1 MTDNTQAE
9 TPAVEELAK
18 EGAQASSAERP
29 YRKTLR
35 GYVVS
40 DKMDKTI
47 VIEVEERVKHA
58 RYGKVT
64 TKTSKFKAHDEEN
77 TAGIGDRVLV
87 METRPLSASKRWR
100 LVEILERAK

>member
-1 MTDNTQAE
+1 MTENNQAE
-9 TPAVEELAK
+9 NPAVEDLAK

-47 VIEVEERVKHA
+47 VVEVEERVKHA

-64 TKTSKFKAHDEEN
+64 TKTSRFKAHDEEN
-77 TAGIGDRVLV
+77 TAGIGDRVLI

>member
-1 MTDNTQAE
+1 MTENNQAE
-9 TPAVEELAK
+9 TPAVEDLAK

-47 VIEVEERVKHA
+47 VVEVEERVKHA

-64 TKTSKFKAHDEEN
+64 TKTSKFK
-77 TAGIGDRVLV
+77 
-87 METRPLSASKRWR
+87 ETRPLSASKRWR

>member
-1 MTDNTQAE
+1 MTENNQAE
-9 TPAVEELAK
+9 TPAVEYLAK

-47 VIEVEERVKHA
+47 VVEVEERVKHA

-87 METRPLSASKRWR
+87 IETRPLSASKRWR

>member
-1 MTDNTQAE
+1 MTENNQAE

-64 TKTSKFKAHDEEN
+64 TKTSRFKAHDEEN